1 MDTLENRLQKRMHV
15 SLYALLVL
23 TILLAISILLE
34 SCSDQCDIRSE
45 YVYLEPV
52 YTTVEELRAS
62 IELTGP
68 DTIHA
73 VGQIYLK
80 GNVLFLNDPG
90 KGIHII
96 DNHDPVHPTPKKFLK
111 IPGNFDMAIKG
122 NTLYADSYVD
132 LIAFDISNINSIAET
147 GRLEG
152 VFKKD
157 RKSTRLNSSHSQISY
172 AVFCLK

>member
-62 IELTGP
+62 I
-68 DTIHA
+68 
-73 VGQIYLK
+73 
-80 GNVLFLNDPG
+80 
-90 KGIHII
+90 
-96 DNHDPVHPTPKKFLK
+96 
-111 IPGNFDMAIKG
+111 
-122 NTLYADSYVD
+122 
-132 LIAFDISNINSIAET
+132 
-147 GRLEG
+147 
-152 VFKKD
+152 
-157 RKSTRLNSSHSQISY
+157 
-172 AVFCLK
+172 